1 MDTFY
6 DILHYVIDL
15 LAPKIEI
22 DRNNHPIAFTSLY
35 NYLVQYKNEV
45 QGRYIK
51 NWNLSDLLEF
61 KFCELQ
67 ESERIFNII
76 YYLPKS
82 KGYSSRLVQCNLTKK
97 QVRVSLVGEKL
108 RISWVSEDRYIT
120 NRPKILNCY
129 QSWRY

>member
-45 QGRYIK
+45 QGRYIE

-67 ESERIFNII
+67 ESERIFTII

-82 KGYSSRLVQCNLTKK
+82 KGYSSRLVQCNLTEK
-97 QVRVSLVGEKL
+97 QVRVSLVGEKFAHIMSFRRQVYNQPTENSKL
-108 RISWVSEDRYIT
+108 
-120 NRPKILNCY
+120 
-129 QSWRY
+129 